1 MKKHKSFFVDFLRDV
16 ELAEAKDDGRI
27 RGRGGKAERAFIPIL
42 STCSSSVVVRVHDSQ
57 LLMRRVLP
65 NFDKSITGT
74 WTNEPTDGH
83 NLV

>member
-1 MKKHKSFFVDFLRDV
+1 MMAGLGVV
-16 ELAEAKDDGRI
+16 VGRLN
-27 RGRGGKAERAFIPIL
+27 RRFSTFIPIL

-74 WTNEPTDGH
+74 RTNEPTDGH